1 MDLDTTLQKD
11 YNNNVYPVSLKC
23 GNLGILMTIDQMIE
37 RLRTIGKWNS
47 EHGFGN
53 RGLCSASVDAKE
65 LEKAYELVS
74 MAYEKVLSWE
84 DSYRY
89 FFITKT
95 METNPK
101 LAEAHEEL
109 WTKVKKGWLRT
120 GPDFNHLY
128 WVCTRHSDLEPLE
141 DLDQLV
147 HPHLKNL
154 KRR

>member
-1 MDLDTTLQKD
+1 
-11 YNNNVYPVSLKC
+11 
-23 GNLGILMTIDQMIE
+23 MTIDQMIE
-37 RLRTIGKWNS
+37 RLRAISKWNS

-53 RGLCSASVDAKE
+53 RGLRSASVDANE

-74 MAYEKVLSWE
+74 MAYAKVLSWE

-89 FFITKT
+89 FFIEKT

-101 LAEAHEEL
+101 LAEEFKEL
-109 WTKVKKGWLRT
+109 WTRVKNGWLIT

-141 DLDQLV
+141 DLDAIIN
-147 HPHLKNL
+147 P
-154 KRR
+154 RRKK

>member
-1 MDLDTTLQKD
+1 MMGCVVVVCVTTL
-11 YNNNVYPVSLKC
+11 NTTCN
-23 GNLGILMTIDQMIE
+23 MTIDQMIE
-37 RLRTIGKWNS
+37 RLRAIGKWNS
-47 EHGFGN
+47 ENGFGN
-53 RGLCSASVDAKE
+53 RGLRSASVDANE

-109 WTKVKKGWLRT
+109 WTRVKNGWLRT

-128 WVCTRHSDLEPLE
+128 WICTQHSDLEPLE
-141 DLDQLV
+141 NLDAIIN
-147 HPHLKNL
+147 PC
-154 KRR
+154 RRKK

>member
-1 MDLDTTLQKD
+1 
-11 YNNNVYPVSLKC
+11 
-23 GNLGILMTIDQMIE
+23 MTIDQMIE
-37 RLRTIGKWNS
+37 RLRAIGKWNS

-53 RGLCSASVDAKE
+53 RGLRSASVDANE

-74 MAYEKVLSWE
+74 MAYQKVLSWE

-89 FFITKT
+89 FFIEKT

-101 LAEAHEEL
+101 LAETHEAL
-109 WTKVKKGWLRT
+109 WTRVKNGWLIT
-120 GPDFNHLY
+120 GPDFDRLY
-128 WVCTRHSDLEPLE
+128 WICTQHSDLEPIE
-141 DLDQLV
+141 DLDQLA

>member
-11 YNNNVYPVSLKC
+11 YNNKAYPVSLKC

>member
-1 MDLDTTLQKD
+1 
-11 YNNNVYPVSLKC
+11 
-23 GNLGILMTIDQMIE
+23 MTIDQMIE

-53 RGLCSASVDAKE
+53 RGLYSASVDANE

-84 DSYRY
+84 DNYRY

-101 LAEAHEEL
+101 LAEAHEAL
-109 WTKVKKGWLRT
+109 WTQVKKGWLRT

-128 WVCTRHSDLEPLE
+128 WVCTQYSDLEPLE